1 MSPAARKELDLEIY
15 DRVEKD
21 VTGCILPGPGGAAT
35 SSASGGAA
43 TGTAYAAAASAR
55 RLPFELQGTTSAVAM
70 LPGGADESPAL
81 RSPSGQLQLHQ
92 HQQHLAPRTRPV
104 HDAAPEVEQSDGGA
118 AAAAGASSNASRN
131 RPRLVQRP
139 ASAALRAAAARLERA
154 VESDSHLALYE
165 PSAAAKRSRETTEKA
180 KRNYFT
186 PTAGWT
192 RATPANVLKARPQS
206 AQQLSRRLGGA
217 LQVVTASGEPGARV
231 PALRERRIPVPV
243 GGSGRGGVLVAGVSG
258 SRSVVQSPRRRSSG
272 GGGREGICGAA
283 DGEAGT
289 TKGDAGA
296 RKGAAAPKNPLT
308 NTTAMG
314 AEVRLPS
321 STPRNKLREGVGRGG
336 PEQQAGER
344 EQSLFADTI
353 KADKSVPASLLPVYE
368 YFPQLYKGAG
378 SGKTEEDHNLRGAPD
393 GDTSATESGSA
404 SSSATPSG
412 PSGAA
417 TPMNSSSTAAHWNY
431 IYATGGLNLRARG
444 AGRYNHQ
451 EFLEEK
457 LAEKFTLP
465 PSTTGEAK
473 ETRDEQLS
481 FDVDSVNIYNGE
493 AGGAFL
499 TSIT

>member
-21 VTGCILPGPGGAAT
+21 VTEKDAFT
-35 SSASGGAA
+35 
-43 TGTAYAAAASAR
+43 AAASAR
-55 RLPFELQGTTSAVAM
+55 RLPFELQGTTSAVAILPGADM

-81 RSPSGQLQLHQ
+81 RSPSGQLQLLQ

-104 HDAAPEVEQSDGGA
+104 HDAAPELEQSDGGA
-118 AAAAGASSNASRN
+118 AA
-131 RPRLVQRP
+131 
-139 ASAALRAAAARLERA
+139 
-154 VESDSHLALYE
+154 D
-165 PSAAAKRSRETTEKA
+165 AAAKRSQETTEKA

-206 AQQLSRRLGGA
+206 AQQLSRRLAGA

-231 PALRERRIPVPV
+231 PALRDERRIPVPV
-243 GGSGRGGVLVAGVSG
+243 GGSGRGGVLVAG
-258 SRSVVQSPRRRSSG
+258 
-272 GGGREGICGAA
+272 
-283 DGEAGT
+283 
-289 TKGDAGA
+289 
-296 RKGAAAPKNPLT
+296 
-308 NTTAMG
+308 
-314 AEVRLPS
+314 
-321 STPRNKLREGVGRGG
+321 
-336 PEQQAGER
+336 AGER

-431 IYATGGLNLRARG
+431 IYATGGLNLRARD

-465 PSTTGEAK
+465 PSTTVEAK